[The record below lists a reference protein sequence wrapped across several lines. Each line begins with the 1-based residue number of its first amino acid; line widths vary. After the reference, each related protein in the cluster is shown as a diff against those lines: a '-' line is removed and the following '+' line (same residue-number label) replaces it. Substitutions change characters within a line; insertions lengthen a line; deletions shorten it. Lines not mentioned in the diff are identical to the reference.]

1 MLVVRVVTA
10 SGHRARAPRRENSAS
25 VPGDKRT
32 SRAVCSKR
40 EMGLLEI
47 AHRERM
53 THTGAEGEDRRSAAS
68 IEHACRAIGA
78 RGTASDVRG

>member
-1 MLVVRVVTA
+1 MRCVLVLRVVTA
-10 SGHRARAPRRENSAS
+10 SGHRARAPRRKKCAS
-25 VPGDKRT
+25 VPGDKST

-53 THTGAEGEDRRSAAS
+53 THDGAEG
-68 IEHACRAIGA
+68 
-78 RGTASDVRG
+78 